1 MLTRMLKAMVAA
13 CLDETGAFSVTTIYA
28 GVSSA
33 LFSVIATADADT
45 GGTITH
51 GLTPTPLAALLTP
64 LLSNAYTGVDAIALP
79 GATTVTYTK
88 GTAVGSGNAGARAVV
103 WVLLPHSIIK

>member
-1 MLTRMLKAMVAA
+1 M
-13 CLDETGAFSVTTIYA
+13 AFSATSVYS

-33 LFSVIATADADT
+33 LFSVTATLDADT

-51 GLTPTPLAALLTP
+51 GIAVATPLAALLSA
-64 LLSNAYTGVDAIALP
+64 LLGASFYGGQDFVALP

-88 GTAVGSGNAGARAVV
+88 GTALGSGNAAARALVLI
-103 WVLLPHSIIK
+103 LLPHSLIK